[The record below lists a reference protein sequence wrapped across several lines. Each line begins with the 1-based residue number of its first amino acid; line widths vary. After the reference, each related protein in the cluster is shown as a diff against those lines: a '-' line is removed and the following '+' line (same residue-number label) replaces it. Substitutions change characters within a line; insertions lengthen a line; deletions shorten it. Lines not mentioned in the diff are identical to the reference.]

1 MRWRA
6 TGGYPPRPGGYTL
19 RTPPAADGLGRT
31 WEEGRQVYIED
42 RTSRATD
49 RARHIR
55 AAAPGLLAAAA
66 AAVAGYAVNR
76 VAGSAASP
84 VVVAVVLG
92 ILVRG
97 LGGYHARLRD
107 GLTFASRT
115 LLRAGVVPLGL
126 QLAVSDVRQLGV
138 GAVAVI
144 LLSVGT
150 AFVVTRW
157 CGRLLG
163 LSPARALLIATGV
176 SICGASAVAAMK
188 QVSDGD
194 EEDVVTAV
202 AVVTVLGTLCLAALP
217 ALGMLLGLDETTL
230 GLWAGT
236 SVHEVGQVVAI
247 GGMAGAAALTVA
259 VVAKLCRVLLLAPLV
274 AVVAATRRDAAGA
287 RPPVLP
293 WFVVGFMAM
302 VAVRSTGLLP
312 DAVLHDAATASGLML
327 AAAMFA
333 LGTAVDLSSVA
344 RGGWRAL
351 SAGVLGTV
359 VLAGVSLTGLVLIG

>member
-1 MRWRA
+1 MSI
-6 TGGYPPRPGGYTL
+6 
-19 RTPPAADGLGRT
+19 
-31 WEEGRQVYIED
+31 EE
-42 RTSRATD
+42 RTSRVTD
-49 RARHIR
+49 GTRRIR

-66 AAVAGYAVNR
+66 AAAVGYAVNR
-76 VAGSAASP
+76 SVGSAASP

-97 LGGYHARLRD
+97 LGGYHSRLRD
-107 GLTFASRT
+107 GLAFASRT
-115 LLRAGVVPLGL
+115 LLRAGVVLLGL
-126 QLAVSDVRQLGV
+126 QLALSDIRQLGV

-144 LLSVGT
+144 LLSVVT

-163 LSPARALLIATGV
+163 LSPARALLVATGV

-188 QVSDGD
+188 QVTDGD

-202 AVVTVLGTLCLAALP
+202 TVVTVLGTLCLAALP
-217 ALGMLLGLDETTL
+217 ALGVLLGLDETTL
-230 GLWAGT
+230 GLWAGM

-247 GGMAGAAALTVA
+247 GGMAGTAALTVA
-259 VVAKLCRVLLLAPLV
+259 VVAKLCRVVLLAPLV
-274 AVVAATRRDAAGA
+274 AVVAATRRNAAADGT
-287 RPPVLP
+287 RPPILP

-302 VAVRSTGLLP
+302 AAVRSAGLVP
-312 DAVLHDAATASGLML
+312 GVVLHSAATASGLML

-333 LGTAVDLSSVA
+333 LGTAVDLRNIA

-351 SAGVLGTV
+351 SAGALGTM
-359 VLAGVSLTGLVLIG
+359 VLASLSLTGLVLIG

>member
-1 MRWRA
+1 M
-6 TGGYPPRPGGYTL
+6 
-19 RTPPAADGLGRT
+19 
-31 WEEGRQVYIED
+31 YIED
-42 RTSRATD
+42 RTSRATV
-49 RARHIR
+49 ATRHIR
-55 AAAPGLLAAAA
+55 AAAPGLLAASAA
-66 AAVAGYAVNR
+66 AAVGYAVNR
-76 VAGSAASP
+76 VVGSAASP

-97 LGGYHARLRD
+97 LGGYHSRLRD
-107 GLTFASRT
+107 GLAFASRT

-126 QLAVSDVRQLGV
+126 QLAVSDIRQLGV
-138 GAVAVI
+138 GAVAVAV
-144 LLSVGT
+144 LGVVT

-163 LSPARALLIATGV
+163 LGPARALLIATGV
-176 SICGASAVAAMK
+176 SVCGASAVAAM
-188 QVSDGD
+188 QEVTDGD

-202 AVVTVLGTLCLAALP
+202 AVVTVIGTLCLAALP
-217 ALGMLLGLDETTL
+217 ALGVLLGLDETTL
-230 GLWAGT
+230 GLWAGM

-247 GGMAGAAALTVA
+247 GGMAGTTALTVA

-274 AVVAATRRDAAGA
+274 AVVAATRRVAADATGT

-302 VAVRSTGLLP
+302 AAVRGIGLVP
-312 DAVLHDAATASGLML
+312 EGFLHGAATASGVML

-333 LGTAVDLSSVA
+333 LGAAVDLRSIA

-351 SAGVLGTV
+351 SAGVLGTT
-359 VLAGVSLTGLVLIG
+359 VLASVSLTGLVLVG